1 MSIQEQFYRTS
12 IVLGEDKVNELITKH
27 VVIAG
32 VGGIGGY
39 VVEALAR
46 GGVGKITIIDH
57 DVVDIT
63 NINRQIIALLPDV
76 GKPKI
81 ELFRDR
87 VTQINPECNLV
98 AKQVFI
104 DKDNLSELI
113 SQDVDY
119 VVDCIDTINS
129 KLDLIE
135 YCYRN
140 KIKLISAMGAGNKID
155 VTKAQIADISKTSTC
170 GLARLVRLRLRERGI
185 RRGVK
190 VVYSTEKGADPLIQE
205 GASRPINGTV
215 SYLPALFGIMLSG
228 VVLKEFIDSGIK

>member
-1 MSIQEQFYRTS
+1 MDIQEQFYRTT
-12 IVLGEDKVNELITKH
+12 IVLGVEKVINLTSKH
-27 VVIAG
+27 VIIAG

-46 GGVGKITIIDH
+46 GGIGKITIIDH
-57 DVVDIT
+57 DLVDIT
-63 NINRQIIALLPDV
+63 NINRQIIALLQDV

-87 VTQINPECNLV
+87 VAQINPDCELI

-104 DKDNLSELI
+104 DKENIAELI
-113 SQDVDY
+113 HNDVDY
-119 VVDCIDTINS
+119 VIDCIDTINS

-135 YCYRN
+135 YCYKN

-170 GLARLVRLRLRERGI
+170 GLARLVRIRLRERGI
-185 RRGVK
+185 HRGVK
-190 VVYSTEKGADPLIQE
+190 VVYSTEKGTDPLIQE
-205 GASRPINGTV
+205 GVGRPINGTV
-215 SYLPALFGIMLSG
+215 SYLPALFGIMIAG
-228 VVLKEFIDSGIK
+228 VVLKEFIDL

>member
-1 MSIQEQFYRTS
+1 MQIQEQFYRTS
-12 IVLGEDKVNELITKH
+12 IILGEDKINSLKLKH
-27 VVIAG
+27 VLIAG

-46 GGVGKITIIDH
+46 GGIGKITIIDH
-57 DVVDIT
+57 DLVDIT

-81 ELFRDR
+81 ELFSKR
-87 VTQINPECNLV
+87 VAQINPECEFI

-104 DKDNLSELI
+104 DGDNLSELI
-113 SQDVDY
+113 HADVDY

-129 KLDLIE
+129 KLGLIE

-155 VTKAQIADISKTSTC
+155 VTQAKIADISKTTTC

-185 RRGVK
+185 NRGVK
-190 VVYSTEKGADPLIQE
+190 VVYSTEAGSAPLIQE
-205 GASRPINGTV
+205 GVSRPINGTV

-228 VVLKEFIDSGIK
+228 VVIKHFIDS

>member
-1 MSIQEQFYRTS
+1 MSMQQQFYRTS
-12 IVLGEDKVNELITKH
+12 IVLGEDKVNYLGAKH
-27 VVIAG
+27 VLIAG

-46 GGVGKITIIDH
+46 GGIGKITIVDH
-57 DVVDIT
+57 DLVDIT

-81 ELFRDR
+81 ELFSSR
-87 VTQINPECNLV
+87 VAQINPECELV

-104 DKDNLSELI
+104 DKDNLHEI
-113 SQDVDY
+113 IHKDVDY
-119 VVDCIDTINS
+119 VVDCIDTIAS

-140 KIKLISAMGAGNKID
+140 KVKLVSAMGAGNKID
-155 VTKAQIADISKTSTC
+155 ISQAKVADISKTSTC

-185 RRGVK
+185 TRGVK
-190 VVYSTEKGADPLIQE
+190 VVYSTEKGESPLIQE
-205 GASRPINGTV
+205 NSARPINGTV
-215 SYLPALFGIMLSG
+215 SYLPALFGIMLAG
-228 VVLKEFIDSGIK
+228 IVMKNFIDE